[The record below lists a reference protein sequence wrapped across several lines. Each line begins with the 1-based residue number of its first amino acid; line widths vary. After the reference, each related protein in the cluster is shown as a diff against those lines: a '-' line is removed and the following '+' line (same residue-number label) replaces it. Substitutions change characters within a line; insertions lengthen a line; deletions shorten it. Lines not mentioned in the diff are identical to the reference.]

1 MNDNP
6 QISVSTAFSQVAND
20 VLCGLCAS
28 PKTLP
33 PYLFY
38 DARGS
43 ELYERITELPEYY
56 LTRTERAIFEQHA
69 DAMVQLAG
77 EHAGQPLRVIELGA
91 GSAKKTELVLR
102 AVLRRQGECLYVPI
116 DVSRSAL
123 AEAERNLAAA
133 LPQVRV
139 RAIAASHQQA
149 LPRLRS
155 IEAPQ
160 LVLFIGSSIGNLEDE
175 AASTL
180 LWQLRSALGR
190 GAWLLL
196 GTDLRKDPAELVAAY
211 DDAQGVT
218 AAFNENLLTRINRE
232 LGGHFDL
239 ATFDHAARWNEQ
251 QSRIEMH
258 LRSKVAQRVTI
269 DALGVELRFARG
281 ETIHT
286 ESSIK
291 YDLPRVDRVLNAGG
305 FRRRATFTDPAS
317 RFAVHLAS
325 SDAAPLHPLDQR
337 TH

>member
-1 MNDNP
+1 VNDYP
-6 QISVSTAFSQVAND
+6 QFSVSTAFTQIAND
-20 VLCGLCAS
+20 VLSGLTAT

-43 ELYERITELPEYY
+43 ELYENITELPEYY
-56 LTRTERAIFEQHA
+56 LTRTERAIFERHA
-69 DAMVQLAG
+69 AEMVQLTAEQSG
-77 EHAGQPLRVIELGA
+77 GLPLRVIELGA

-102 AVLRRQGECLYVPI
+102 AVLQRQGECTYIPI

-123 AEAERNLAAA
+123 AHAERNLATA
-133 LPQVRV
+133 LPAVRV

-149 LPRLRS
+149 LPQLRS

-160 LVLFIGSSIGNLEDE
+160 LVLFIGSSIGNLQDD
-175 AASTL
+175 AASAL
-180 LWQLRSALGR
+180 LWQLRCALGVN
-190 GAWLLL
+190 AWLLL
-196 GTDLRKDPAELVAAY
+196 GTDLRKDPSELLAAY
-211 DDAQGVT
+211 DDSQGVT

-239 ATFDHAARWNEQ
+239 STFQHVARWNERE
-251 QSRIEMH
+251 SRIEMH
-258 LRSKVAQRVTI
+258 LRSNVAQRVMI

-286 ESSIK
+286 ECSIK
-291 YDLPRVDRVLNAGG
+291 YDLPRVDRVLAAGG
-305 FRRRATFTDPAS
+305 WRRRSTFTDPAS

-325 SDAAPLHPLDQR
+325 SDAGPLHPLASA
-337 TH
+337 